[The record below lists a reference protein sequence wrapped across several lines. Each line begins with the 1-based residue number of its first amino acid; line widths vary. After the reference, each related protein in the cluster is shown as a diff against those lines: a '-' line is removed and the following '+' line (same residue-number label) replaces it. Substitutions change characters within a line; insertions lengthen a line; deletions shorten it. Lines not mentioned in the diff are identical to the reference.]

1 MTPAAR
7 TADALS
13 SLRPHATVRPR
24 PGVQA
29 CRVGKGA
36 ATPAVFVARQAG
48 IEHRVHA
55 YQYDPSHGSYGEE
68 AAALLGV
75 EPARVFKTLV
85 ATVDGAVVVA
95 VVPVGRQLDLK
106 QLAHARGGKRAA
118 MSDAHGAERAT
129 GYVLGGISPL
139 GQKKLLPTVIDAS
152 VVRFETIFVSAGRR
166 GLDIE
171 LAPEDLIRLTSA
183 MTADIAR

>member
-1 MTPAAR
+1 MP
-7 TADALS
+7 
-13 SLRPHATVRPR
+13 
-24 PGVQA
+24 
-29 CRVGKGA
+29 KGA
-36 ATPAVFVARQAG
+36 ATPAVFVVRQAG

-55 YQYDPSHGSYGEE
+55 YEHDPSHGSYGEE
-68 AAALLGV
+68 AAALLGI

-85 ATVDGAVVVA
+85 ATVDGAPIVA
-95 VVPVGRQLDLK
+95 VVPVDRQLDLK
-106 QLAHARGGKRAA
+106 ELAHARGGKRAA

-152 VVRFETIFVSAGRR
+152 VLRFETIFVSAGRR

-171 LAPEDLIRLTSA
+171 LAPEDLIRVTAA
-183 MTADIAR
+183 MTAEIAR